1 MEIKSKCELKDKECP
16 DFEMDDYKDLCSSQY
31 SSSSTHCIYSNSV
44 CKEIK
49 KTCLELANDP
59 YLNEEICSEATT
71 SDMNRKKCSLKS
83 DNSGCEEV
91 DKPNQNNQGFE
102 NKFSLLLFFIIY
114 SLLL

>member
-1 MEIKSKCELKDKECP
+1 M
-16 DFEMDDYKDLCSSQY
+16 QR
-31 SSSSTHCIYSNSV
+31 N
-44 CKEIK
+44 K

-91 DKPNQNNQGFE
+91 DKPSQNNQGFE
-102 NKFSLLLFFIIY
+102 NKFSLLLFFIIN